1 MKEPTYI
8 PPFTITEEIASF
20 VADIAE
26 MVGGLTA
33 MADHLPTLHLRKA
46 NRIKTIQSSLA
57 IENNSLSIEQVTAIL
72 EGKRVLGAPNEIQ
85 EVKNA
90 IDAYNLL
97 LELNPY
103 KEKDLLKAHK
113 LMMTD
118 LVRENGRYRQGGVG
132 VFDGEKC
139 IHLAPPAQ
147 RVPIL
152 MAELLDWVKKTK
164 VHPLI
169 KSCVFHYEFEFI
181 HPFADGNGR
190 MGRMWQTLLLMQW
203 NPIFAWIPVES
214 IVKEHQQEYYDVI
227 AQSDSEANS
236 TSFIAFMLR
245 CLKQALKEMKESN
258 QKGNPKSNQ
267 KILMAMRENPNITIK
282 ELQEITGLS
291 ESGVKKNIRQMREGG
306 IVSRVGGAKG
316 GHWLINSKS

>member
-1 MKEPTYI
+1 MRDLFGWLKK
-8 PPFTITEEIASF
+8 SK
-20 VADIAE
+20 
-26 MVGGLTA
+26 
-33 MADHLPTLHLRKA
+33 DHL
-46 NRIKTIQSSLA
+46 
-57 IENNSLSIEQVTAIL
+57 
-72 EGKRVLGAPNEIQ
+72 
-85 EVKNA
+85 
-90 IDAYNLL
+90 
-97 LELNPY
+97 
-103 KEKDLLKAHK
+103 
-113 LMMTD
+113 
-118 LVRENGRYRQGGVG
+118 
-132 VFDGEKC
+132 
-139 IHLAPPAQ
+139 
-147 RVPIL
+147 
-152 MAELLDWVKKTK
+152 
-164 VHPLI
+164 LI
-169 KSCVFHYEFEFI
+169 RSCVFHYEFEFI
-181 HPFADGNGR
+181 HPFIDGNGR